1 VSMDGLGM
9 RLRELRKRAGLS
21 QEKLALE
28 CIPPLEPAV
37 IYRIEAAI
45 IRNPSTDTLVRIVQV
60 LRRNKVKATSD
71 FLLGISP
78 EKSSKSST
86 AVR

>member
-1 VSMDGLGM
+1 M
-9 RLRELRKRAGLS
+9 LRELRKRAGLS

-28 CIPPLEPAV
+28 CDLEPAV

-45 IRNPSTDTLVRIVQV
+45 IKNPSAETVVRIIEI
-60 LRRNKVKATSD
+60 LRRHKVKTTSD

-78 EKSSKSST
+78 KESSKSST
-86 AVR
+86 TVR